1 VRSLTVATRLL
12 APIREQLVGEA
23 DTLVRRALEPAAET
37 PEHLGSGLQDQ
48 SAAVGP
54 DRELGALVERQLP
67 AEIDRDHEPALRSQA
82 NWNRCA
88 GHGLEYAIGRW
99 KWQ

>member
-1 VRSLTVATRLL
+1 VRSVTFAKRLL

-23 DTLVRRALEPAAET
+23 DASVGGALEAATET
-37 PEHLGSGLQDQ
+37 SEDLGSGLQDQ
-48 SAAVGP
+48 AMAVGP

-67 AEIDRDHEPALRSQA
+67 AEIDRDHEAPLRPKA
-82 NWNRCA
+82 NRNRCA
-88 GHGLEYAIGRW
+88 GHGLEYAIGTE